1 MCEKSLGVSSSLN
14 KMAAAAAAAS
24 LQDLTVVRAL
34 VTSLFLDALGDRIYW
49 SY

>member
-14 KMAAAAAAAS
+14 KMAAS
-24 LQDLTVVRAL
+24 LQDLRAL
-34 VTSLFLDALGDRIYW
+34 VANLFLDALGDRIYW